1 MSEWTEVKICVDAG
15 DVDMAGDI
23 ATMVVPYGIYI
34 EDYRDLEQQAW
45 EIAHIDLIDEELLK
59 KDRSKAFVH
68 IYISPEENPLEAVAF
83 LQERLANE
91 GIKNEIV
98 TNQCRN
104 EDWENN
110 WKQYFHPIPV
120 GE

>member
-1 MSEWTEVKICVDAG
+1 MSEWTEVKICVNAD
-15 DVDMAGDI
+15 DVDKAGDI

-45 EIAHIDLIDEELLK
+45 EIAHIDLIDEELLQ

-83 LQERLANE
+83 LQERLSSE
-91 GIKNEIV
+91 GIPNEIV

-104 EDWENN
+104 ED
-110 WKQYFHPIPV
+110 
-120 GE
+120 